1 MRYAASCA
9 AERRVV
15 KICIVIPMKK
25 CMENYALLPILTLPL
40 YGTYWMCYLFQEYPI
55 PSVCGTV
62 ELPFVS
68 CKLINQRKTAWL
80 QEYSDA
86 SDDAST
92 PLTAE

>member
-1 MRYAASCA
+1 
-9 AERRVV
+9 
-15 KICIVIPMKK
+15 
-25 CMENYALLPILTLPL
+25 MENYALLPILTLPL
-40 YGTYWMCYLFQEYPI
+40 YGTYWMYYLFQEYPI

-62 ELPFVS
+62 ELLFVS

-86 SDDAST
+86 SDGAST